1 MAISLFLHHNQ
12 SFRLDRYEVPIS
24 VDGQGPQRESP
35 QGGANYVN
43 IHNLSPLDEYE
54 VLMR

>member
-1 MAISLFLHHNQ
+1 MAISLFLQHNQ

-43 IHNLSPLDEYE
+43 IHNLSPLGEYE
-54 VLMR
+54 VLMP